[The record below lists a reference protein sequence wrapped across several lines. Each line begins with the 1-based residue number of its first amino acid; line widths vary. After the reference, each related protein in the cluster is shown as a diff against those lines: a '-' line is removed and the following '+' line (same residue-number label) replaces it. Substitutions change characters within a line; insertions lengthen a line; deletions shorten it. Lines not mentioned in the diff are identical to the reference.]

1 MVPFICLYLFAVSR
15 ELLLCMEDWK
25 IITLIKNN
33 NSPRVCCQWQQS
45 KESSSMEREGY
56 VLDVKGGAEHQKDL
70 LNL

>member
-1 MVPFICLYLFAVSR
+1 
-15 ELLLCMEDWK
+15 MEDWK